1 MKRVFIS
8 ISLIALVGCASK
20 KPVVVQMP
28 HWVPGTA
35 ISAENLESI
44 RYGENLKAYPISR
57 YVDPNNQL
65 VMHESNTV
73 YRVETTA
80 KWNLHPNAPVSVPS
94 GPVVQIIDPARK
106 DSPVTPEII
115 AEINRQKDATKA
127 LITQGSRMNRELM
140 QLSTNVSAARQ
151 VVVENAKLKQQL
163 VSTVERLEALQD
175 QFRKQQAE
183 TLSNRTVSLTETNGW

>member
-1 MKRVFIS
+1 MKRVLIS
-8 ISLIALVGCASK
+8 ISLIALVGCATK

-28 HWVPGTA
+28 HSVPGTA

-44 RYGENLKAYPISR
+44 RYGENLKAYPIGR

-65 VMHESNTV
+65 VMHESHTV

-80 KWNLHPNAPVSVPS
+80 KWNLHPNTPATVPS

-127 LITQGSRMNRELM
+127 LIAQGSRMNRELM

-183 TLSNRTVSLTETNGW
+183 TLSNRTVSLTETNDW

>member
-1 MKRVFIS
+1 MKRI
-8 ISLIALVGCASK
+8 LIIIPLVALLGCASN

-28 HWVPGTA
+28 RSVPGTT
-35 ISAENLESI
+35 ISTENLESI
-44 RYGENLKAYPISR
+44 RYGENLKAYPVGR

-65 VMHESNTV
+65 VMHESHTV

-80 KWNLHPNAPVSVPS
+80 KWNLHPSAPVSVPS

-106 DSPVTPEII
+106 NSPVSPEII

-151 VVVENAKLKQQL
+151 VVLENAKLKQNL

-183 TLSNRTVSLTETNGW
+183 TLSNRTVSLTETNAW

>member
-1 MKRVFIS
+1 MKRILIFIP
-8 ISLIALVGCASK
+8 LVALLGCASK

-28 HWVPGTA
+28 RSVPGTA

-44 RYGENLKAYPISR
+44 RYGENLKAYPIGR

-65 VMHESNTV
+65 VMHESHTV

-80 KWNLHPNAPVSVPS
+80 KWNLHPNAPVAVPS

-106 DSPVTPEII
+106 DPPVTPEII

-151 VVVENAKLKQQL
+151 VVIENAKLKQQL
-163 VSTVERLEALQD
+163 VSTVERMEALQD

-183 TLSNRTVSLTETNGW
+183 TLSNRTVSLTETNDW

>member
-8 ISLIALVGCASK
+8 ISVIALIGCSTK

-28 HWVPGTA
+28 HVVPGTA

-44 RYGENLKAYPISR
+44 RYGENLKAYPIGR

-65 VMHESNTV
+65 VMHESHTV

-80 KWNLHPNAPVSVPS
+80 KWNLHPNSPVSVPS

-183 TLSNRTVSLTETNGW
+183 TLSNRTVSVTETNDW